1 MQAAAGGP
9 QRKAQRS
16 GFALERRSDGMSKL
30 CPSGRSKGYEIRDAE
45 GAGGGATMGGDAH
58 RSPPPAAFW
67 FLFRRRKR
75 NSPKGRNP
83 VRRRAESSRPTD
95 VMVYG
100 GRADLG
106 SAPTTSQADYSR
118 TGKRERQSP
127 PLRDGGEAFCAGG
140 CAKNTAPRRPF
151 EKRAWRGL
159 ITTKCIIMCDF

>member
-1 MQAAAGGP
+1 MKWHKPEFCTEPG
-9 QRKAQRS
+9 
-16 GFALERRSDGMSKL
+16 
-30 CPSGRSKGYEIRDAE
+30 PSGPEGIKTRSRILRAGNFAE
-45 GAGGGATMGGDAH
+45 GCRGIHRKRGSGGGATMGGDAH

>member
-1 MQAAAGGP
+1 
-9 QRKAQRS
+9 
-16 GFALERRSDGMSKL
+16 MSKL

-67 FLFRRRKR
+67 FLFRRGKR

-106 SAPTTSQADYSR
+106 SAPTVVQAKYNKTGGRVRRPAPTTSQADYSR

-159 ITTKCIIMCDF
+159 ITTKCIMMYDF